1 MTASIQA
8 RTKALPPIAEFIALV
23 ALISSLVALS
33 IDAMLPALPQ
43 IASDLGVQDMRQTQW
58 VITSLI
64 FGMSFGQL
72 FFGPLSDSYGRKFG
86 ILTGILLFCL
96 GSMLSMLATSLPML
110 LVGRVLQGIGVAGP
124 RIASLALVRDIYVG
138 DAMAR
143 VMSFVMMVFIMVP
156 MVAPLVGQ
164 AVLLA
169 FNWRAIFGLFIL
181 LSAISAL
188 WLVIRQPETLDVAN
202 RRPFHFRTIWR
213 TSVTVVRHPRV
224 LGFSLTAG
232 LIFGALL
239 SYVASAQ
246 AIFQGIYQ
254 LGEAF
259 PFYFG
264 ALAFGIGLASFANS
278 WLVVRFGA
286 ERLSVIGLWGLLLF
300 TLILTLV
307 AFLNQGIPPLAAFM
321 GLGFLMFFCVGI
333 LFGNLNALAMVP
345 LGRMAGIGAAVVG
358 SVSNVV
364 AVLVSVLVGW
374 FYNDTL
380 LPILLGISVC
390 TLVALMIVWWIRNLP
405 DTPLE

>member
-1 MTASIQA
+1 MTASSQA
-8 RTKALPPIAEFIALV
+8 RTKASPPLAEFIALV
-23 ALISSLVALS
+23 GLISSLVALS

-96 GSMLSMLATSLPML
+96 GSMLAMTATSLPML

-169 FNWRAIFGLFIL
+169 FSWRAIFGLFIV
-181 LSAISAL
+181 LSTIAAL
-188 WLVIRQPETLDVAN
+188 WLVIRQPETLGVAN
-202 RRPFHFRTIWR
+202 RRPFRVQAIWR
-213 TSVTVVRHPRV
+213 TTVAVVHHPRV
-224 LGFSLTAG
+224 LGFSITAG

-264 ALAFGIGLASFANS
+264 ALAFGIGVASFANS
-278 WLVVRFGA
+278 GLVVRFGA
-286 ERLSVIGLWGLLLF
+286 ERLTVTGLWGLLFFTTLL
-300 TLILTLV
+300 TLI
-307 AFLNQGIPPLAAFM
+307 AFGNQGIPPLWAFM

-364 AVLVSVLVGW
+364 AVLVSALVGW

-380 LPILLGISVC
+380 LPILLGICVC
-390 TLVALMIVWWIRNLP
+390 SIAALLIVGQIRNLP